1 MKLTSPIC
9 MAALLLAASNFLGIS
24 TSHLRGGKDL
34 CEGQT
39 RQEARRASPDS
50 LVERVYFRILEQAH

>member
-24 TSHLRGGKDL
+24 TSHHRGGKDL

-50 LVERVYFRILEQAH
+50 LVERPRSGFTCLIF